1 MSKEKEEKEYFF
13 KSKFF
18 LKLFGIP
25 SICWFLLE
33 LLVKDVPN
41 DDGSI
46 TTWPEVLQE
55 TFIVI
60 AVWLIISFIIA
71 LVVNEVRKSK
81 PKTKIV
87 KEVQYITKPDD
98 KITVKPEEMKEEI
111 KKELKE
117 EMKKEAKK
125 MKNEKCLFS
134 CESVVDGYEYKKMA
148 KYFPK
153 RMYWVFVI
161 RGTIFNVIISALIAL
176 TTQSWIATLIFL
188 IAYEIYLLI
197 YYKVRL
203 EPMAEKVHNTR
214 LKRGEIEVNFE
225 TEFYEDYF
233 IRKGEKSSVTID
245 YSEITRCV
253 ENDTNFYLEYAKK
266 NMVIIIQKNRC
277 DLELISF
284 IRNKFSNLENN
295 LGDTSSYKEIK
306 KAKNTKSINTLMII
320 LFIATLCCLWGAM
333 WSVSLINEINP
344 QHGFN
349 FTKNTW
355 VFWCWLPIPISS
367 IILGFIYNGKGL
379 KCTKNI
385 VAGFIIGFLLLVYG
399 SFSLFPTFSEDYSK
413 INDYKEYIDAS
424 IPANGELEIQN
435 WETYFDDDKTEYAI
449 INAYYDKEDVS
460 KLENSIEKSNNW
472 ILSTKLKSE
481 LKILL
486 PTQFRSSNDVFY
498 SIYNKTT
505 NEYNT
510 IPNESGK
517 YEIYAMYYDKDLKQ
531 LSIHKY
537 KYDFNKVKIHP

>member
-46 TTWPEVLQE
+46 TTWPELLQE

-203 EPMAEKVHNTR
+203 EPMAEKVHNAR

-510 IPNESGK
+510 IPNKSGK

-537 KYDFNKVKIHP
+537 KYDFNK

>member
-1 MSKEKEEKEYFF
+1 M
-13 KSKFF
+13 
-18 LKLFGIP
+18 
-25 SICWFLLE
+25 
-33 LLVKDVPN
+33 LVKDVPN

-46 TTWPEVLQE
+46 TTWPELLQE

-125 MKNEKCLFS
+125 KKNEKCLFS

-203 EPMAEKVHNTR
+203 EPMAEKVHNAR

-266 NMVIIIQKNRC
+266 NMIIIIQKNRC

-295 LGDTSSYKEIK
+295 LGDTSSYKGIK
-306 KAKNTKSINTLMII
+306 KAKNTKLINTLMII
-320 LFIATLCCLWGAM
+320 LFIATLCCLWRAM
-333 WSVSLINEINP
+333 WSISLINEINP
-344 QHGFN
+344 QHEFN

-399 SFSLFPTFSEDYSK
+399 AFSLFPTFSEDYSK
-413 INDYKEYIDAS
+413 INDYKQYIDAS
-424 IPANGELEIQN
+424 IPSNGELEIQN
-435 WETYFDDDKTEYAI
+435 WETYFDDVKTEYAI

-460 KLENSIEKSNNW
+460 ILENSIEESNNW

-486 PTQFRSSNDVFY
+486 PTQFRSSDNVYY

-510 IPNESGK
+510 IPNESGE
-517 YEIYAMYYDKDLKQ
+517 YEIYSMYYDKSLKQ

-537 KYDFNKVKIHP
+537 KYSFNK

>member
-1 MSKEKEEKEYFF
+1 MSKEKEKKEYFF

-46 TTWPEVLQE
+46 TTWPELLQE

-125 MKNEKCLFS
+125 KKNEKCLFS

-203 EPMAEKVHNTR
+203 EPMAEKVHNAR

-245 YSEITRCV
+245 YSKITRCV

-266 NMVIIIQKNRC
+266 NMIIIIQKNRC

-306 KAKNTKSINTLMII
+306 KAKNTKLINTLMII

-399 SFSLFPTFSEDYSK
+399 AFSLFPTFSEDYSK
-413 INDYKEYIDAS
+413 INDYKQYIDAS
-424 IPANGELEIQN
+424 IPSNGELEIQN

-460 KLENSIEKSNNW
+460 ILENSIEESNNW

-486 PTQFRSSNDVFY
+486 PTQFRSSDNVYY

-510 IPNESGK
+510 IPNESGE
-517 YEIYAMYYDKDLKQ
+517 YEIYSMYYDKSLKQ

-537 KYDFNKVKIHP
+537 KYNFNK

>member
-1 MSKEKEEKEYFF
+1 MSKEKQKKENIL
-13 KSKFF
+13 KSSFF
-18 LKLFGIP
+18 LKLFLIP
-25 SICWFLLE
+25 SVCWTLLE
-33 LLVKDVPN
+33 IWVKDIPE

-46 TTWPEVLQE
+46 TTWPELLQE
-55 TFIVI
+55 TFIVV
-60 AVWLIISFIIA
+60 AVWLIVSFIIA
-71 LVVNEVRKSK
+71 LIVNEVKKSK

-87 KEVQYITKPDD
+87 KEIQYITKPDD
-98 KITVKPEEMKEEI
+98 KIVVESEETKEEV
-111 KKELKE
+111 KEKE
-117 EMKKEAKK
+117 ETNEPKKKK
-125 MKNEKCLFS
+125 NSKCLYS
-134 CESVVDGYEYKKMA
+134 CESIVDAYEYKKMA

-188 IAYEIYLLI
+188 VAYEIYLLI

-203 EPMAEKVHNTR
+203 ESMAEKVHNART
-214 LKRGEIEVNFE
+214 KRGDNEVNFE
-225 TEFYEDYF
+225 IEFYEDYF
-233 IRKGEKSSVTID
+233 IKKGEKISITID
-245 YSEITRCV
+245 YSEINRCV
-253 ENDTNFYLEYAKK
+253 ENDTNFYLEYPNR
-266 NMVIIIQKNRC
+266 NMVVIIQKNRC
-277 DLELISF
+277 DLELINF
-284 IRNKFSNLENN
+284 IRSKFENLENN
-295 LGDTSSYKEIK
+295 LGDNSSYKGVK
-306 KAKNTKSINTLMII
+306 KPINTNLISTLMII
-320 LFIATLCCLWGAM
+320 LFIATLCCLWGAL

-355 VFWCWLPIPISS
+355 VFWCWLPIPIAS
-367 IILGFIYNGKGL
+367 IILGFIFKGKGI

-399 SFSLFPTFSEDYSK
+399 SFSLITTFSEDYNK

-424 IPANGELEIQN
+424 IPNNGELEIQN

-460 KLENSIEKSNNW
+460 RLVSSIENSNNW
-472 ILSTKLKSE
+472 ILSTKMKSE

-486 PTQFRSSNDVFY
+486 PTQFRFKENVYY

-510 IPNESGK
+510 IPSESGE
-517 YEIYAMYYDKDLKQ
+517 YEIYAMYYDKELKQ

-537 KYDFNKVKIHP
+537 KYSYNK

>member
-1 MSKEKEEKEYFF
+1 MSKEKQKKDNIL
-13 KSKFF
+13 KSSFF
-18 LKLFGIP
+18 LKLFLIP
-25 SICWFLLE
+25 SVCWTLLE
-33 LLVKDVPN
+33 IWVKDIPE

-46 TTWPEVLQE
+46 TTWPELLQE
-55 TFIVI
+55 TFIVV
-60 AVWLIISFIIA
+60 AVWLIVSFIIA
-71 LVVNEVRKSK
+71 LIVNEVKKSK

-87 KEVQYITKPDD
+87 KEIQYITKPDD
-98 KITVKPEEMKEEI
+98 KIVVESEETKEEV
-111 KKELKE
+111 KEKE
-117 EMKKEAKK
+117 ETNEPKKKK
-125 MKNEKCLFS
+125 NSKCLYS
-134 CESVVDGYEYKKMA
+134 CESIVDAYEYKKMA

-188 IAYEIYLLI
+188 VAYEIYLLI

-203 EPMAEKVHNTR
+203 ESMAEKVHNART
-214 LKRGEIEVNFE
+214 KRGDNEVNFE
-225 TEFYEDYF
+225 IEFYEDYF
-233 IRKGEKSSVTID
+233 IKKGEKISITID
-245 YSEITRCV
+245 YSEISRCV
-253 ENDTNFYLEYAKK
+253 ENDTNFYLEYPNR
-266 NMVIIIQKNRC
+266 NMVVIIQKNRC
-277 DLELISF
+277 DLELINF
-284 IRNKFSNLENN
+284 IRSKFENLENN
-295 LGDTSSYKEIK
+295 LGDNSSYKGVK
-306 KAKNTKSINTLMII
+306 KPINTNLISTLMII
-320 LFIATLCCLWGAM
+320 LFIATLCCLWGAL

-355 VFWCWLPIPISS
+355 VFWCWLPIPIAS
-367 IILGFIYNGKGL
+367 IILGFIFKGKGI

-537 KYDFNKVKIHP
+537 KYDFNK

>member
-1 MSKEKEEKEYFF
+1 MSKEKEKKENIF
-13 KSKFF
+13 KSSFF
-18 LKLFGIP
+18 LKLFLIP
-25 SICWFLLE
+25 SVCWTLLE
-33 LLVKDVPN
+33 IWVKDMPN

-46 TTWPEVLQE
+46 TTWPELLQE
-55 TFIVI
+55 TFIVV
-60 AVWLIISFIIA
+60 AVWLLISFIIA
-71 LVVNEVRKSK
+71 LVVNEVKKSK

-87 KEVQYITKPDD
+87 KEVQYITKLDD
-98 KITVKPEEMKEEI
+98 KITVKPEEMREEI

-125 MKNEKCLFS
+125 KKNEKCLFS

-188 IAYEIYLLI
+188 VAYEIYLLI

-203 EPMAEKVHNTR
+203 EHMAEKVHNAR

-253 ENDTNFYLEYAKK
+253 ENDTNFYLEYANK

-277 DLELISF
+277 DLELINF
-284 IRNKFSNLENN
+284 IRNKFNNLENN
-295 LGDTSSYKEIK
+295 LGDTSSYKGIK
-306 KAKNTKSINTLMII
+306 KVKNTKLINTLMII

-355 VFWCWLPIPISS
+355 VFWCWLPIPVAS

-399 SFSLFPTFSEDYSK
+399 AFSLFPTFSEDYSK
-413 INDYKEYIDAS
+413 INDYKQYIDAS
-424 IPANGELEIQN
+424 IPSNGELEIQN
-435 WETYFDDDKTEYAI
+435 WETYFDDDKTEYSI

-460 KLENSIEKSNNW
+460 ILENSIEESNNW
-472 ILSTKLKSE
+472 VLSTKFKSE

-486 PTQFRSSNDVFY
+486 PSQFRSSDNVYY

-510 IPNESGK
+510 IPNESGE
-517 YEIYAMYYDKDLKQ
+517 YEIYSMYYDKSLKQ

-537 KYDFNKVKIHP
+537 KYNFNK

>member
-46 TTWPEVLQE
+46 TTWPELLQE

-98 KITVKPEEMKEEI
+98 KITVNPEEMKEEI

-117 EMKKEAKK
+117 KMKKEAKK
-125 MKNEKCLFS
+125 KKNEKCLFS

-203 EPMAEKVHNTR
+203 EPMAEKVHNAR

-266 NMVIIIQKNRC
+266 NMIIIIQKNRC

-295 LGDTSSYKEIK
+295 LGDTSSYKGIK
-306 KAKNTKSINTLMII
+306 KSKNTKLINTLMII

-399 SFSLFPTFSEDYSK
+399 AFSLFPTFSEDYSK
-413 INDYKEYIDAS
+413 INDYKQYIDAS
-424 IPANGELEIQN
+424 IPSNGELEIQN

-460 KLENSIEKSNNW
+460 ILENSIEESNNW

-486 PTQFRSSNDVFY
+486 PTQFRSSDNVYY

-510 IPNESGK
+510 IPNESRE
-517 YEIYAMYYDKDLKQ
+517 YEIYSMYYDKSLKQ

-537 KYDFNKVKIHP
+537 KYNFNK

>member
-1 MSKEKEEKEYFF
+1 MSKEKEKKEYFF

-46 TTWPEVLQE
+46 TTWPELLQE

-87 KEVQYITKPDD
+87 KEVQYITEPDD

-117 EMKKEAKK
+117 KMKKEAKK
-125 MKNEKCLFS
+125 KKKKNEKCLFS

-203 EPMAEKVHNTR
+203 EPMAEKVHNAR

-233 IRKGEKSSVTID
+233 IRKGKKSSVTID

-266 NMVIIIQKNRC
+266 NMIIIIQKNRC

-295 LGDTSSYKEIK
+295 LGDTSSYKGIK
-306 KAKNTKSINTLMII
+306 KSKNTKLINTLMII

-399 SFSLFPTFSEDYSK
+399 AFSLFPTFSEDYSK
-413 INDYKEYIDAS
+413 INDYKQYIDAS
-424 IPANGELEIQN
+424 IPSNGELEIQN
-435 WETYFDDDKTEYAI
+435 WKTYFDDDKTEYAI

-460 KLENSIEKSNNW
+460 ILENSIEESNNW

-486 PTQFRSSNDVFY
+486 PTQFRSSDNVY
-498 SIYNKTT
+498 YLIYNKTT

-510 IPNESGK
+510 IPNESRE
-517 YEIYAMYYDKDLKQ
+517 YEIYSMYYDKSLKQ

-537 KYDFNKVKIHP
+537 KYNFNK

>member
-46 TTWPEVLQE
+46 TTWPELLQE

-203 EPMAEKVHNTR
+203 EPMAEKVHNAR

-245 YSEITRCV
+245 YSKITRCV

-537 KYDFNKVKIHP
+537 KYDFNK

>member
-46 TTWPEVLQE
+46 TTWPELLQE

-203 EPMAEKVHNTR
+203 EPMAEKVHNAR

-385 VAGFIIGFLLLVYG
+385 IAGFIIGFLLLVYG

-537 KYDFNKVKIHP
+537 KYDFNK

>member
-1 MSKEKEEKEYFF
+1 MSKEKEKKENIF
-13 KSKFF
+13 KSSFF
-18 LKLFGIP
+18 LKLFLIP
-25 SICWFLLE
+25 SVCWTLLE
-33 LLVKDVPN
+33 IWVKDMPN

-46 TTWPEVLQE
+46 TTWPELLQE
-55 TFIVI
+55 TFIVV
-60 AVWLIISFIIA
+60 AVWLLISFIIA
-71 LVVNEVRKSK
+71 LVVNEVKKSK

-98 KITVKPEEMKEEI
+98 KITVKPEEMREEI

-117 EMKKEAKK
+117 EMKKEIKK
-125 MKNEKCLFS
+125 KKNEKCLFS

-188 IAYEIYLLI
+188 VAYEIYLLI

-203 EPMAEKVHNTR
+203 EHMAEKVHNAR

-233 IRKGEKSSVTID
+233 IRKGEKTSVTID

-253 ENDTNFYLEYAKK
+253 ENDTNFYLEYANR

-277 DLELISF
+277 DLELINF
-284 IRNKFSNLENN
+284 IRNKFKNLENN
-295 LGDTSSYKEIK
+295 LGDTSSYKGNK
-306 KAKNTKSINTLMII
+306 KVKNPNLTKTLMIL
-320 LFIATLCCLWGAM
+320 LFVATLCCLWGAL
-333 WSVSLINEINP
+333 WSVSLIDEINP

-355 VFWCWLPIPISS
+355 VFWCWLPIPIAS
-367 IILGFIYNGKGL
+367 IILGFIYNSKGL

-399 SFSLFPTFSEDYSK
+399 AFSLFPTFSEDYSK
-413 INDYKEYIDAS
+413 INDYKQYIDAS
-424 IPANGELEIQN
+424 IPNNGELEIQN
-435 WETYFDDDKTEYAI
+435 WETYFDDDKTEYSI

-460 KLENSIEKSNNW
+460 ELENSIEKSNNW
-472 ILSTKLKSE
+472 VLSTKFKSE

-486 PTQFRSSNDVFY
+486 PSQFRSSDNVYY

-510 IPNESGK
+510 IPSESGE
-517 YEIYAMYYDKDLKQ
+517 YEIYSMYYNKSLKQ

-537 KYDFNKVKIHP
+537 KYNFNK

>member
-1 MSKEKEEKEYFF
+1 MSKEKEKKEYFF

-46 TTWPEVLQE
+46 TTWPELLQE

-87 KEVQYITKPDD
+87 KEVQYITEPDD

-117 EMKKEAKK
+117 KMKKEAKK
-125 MKNEKCLFS
+125 KKNEKCLFS

-203 EPMAEKVHNTR
+203 EPMAEKVHNAR

-266 NMVIIIQKNRC
+266 NMIIIIQKNRC

-295 LGDTSSYKEIK
+295 LGDTSSYKGIK
-306 KAKNTKSINTLMII
+306 KSKNTKLINTLMII

-399 SFSLFPTFSEDYSK
+399 AFSLFPTFSEDYSK
-413 INDYKEYIDAS
+413 MNDYKQYIDAS
-424 IPANGELEIQN
+424 IPSNGELEIQN

-460 KLENSIEKSNNW
+460 ILENSIEESNNW

-486 PTQFRSSNDVFY
+486 PTQFRSSDNVYY

-510 IPNESGK
+510 IPNESRE
-517 YEIYAMYYDKDLKQ
+517 YEIYSMYYDKSLKQ

-537 KYDFNKVKIHP
+537 KYNFNK

>member
-46 TTWPEVLQE
+46 TTWPELLQE

-98 KITVKPEEMKEEI
+98 KITVNPEEMKEEI

-117 EMKKEAKK
+117 KMKKEAKK
-125 MKNEKCLFS
+125 KKNEKCLFS

-203 EPMAEKVHNTR
+203 ETMAEKVHNAR

-266 NMVIIIQKNRC
+266 NMIIIIQKNRC

-295 LGDTSSYKEIK
+295 LGDTSSYKGIK
-306 KAKNTKSINTLMII
+306 KSKNTKLINTLMII

-399 SFSLFPTFSEDYSK
+399 AFSLFPTFSEDYSK
-413 INDYKEYIDAS
+413 INDYKQYIDAS
-424 IPANGELEIQN
+424 IPSNGELEIQN

-460 KLENSIEKSNNW
+460 ILENSIEESNNW

-486 PTQFRSSNDVFY
+486 PTQFRSSDNVYY

-510 IPNESGK
+510 IPNESRE
-517 YEIYAMYYDKDLKQ
+517 YEIYSMYYDKSLKQ

-537 KYDFNKVKIHP
+537 KYNFNK

>member
-1 MSKEKEEKEYFF
+1 MSKEKEKKEYFF

-46 TTWPEVLQE
+46 TTWPELLQE

-87 KEVQYITKPDD
+87 KEVQYITEPDD

-117 EMKKEAKK
+117 KMKKEAKK
-125 MKNEKCLFS
+125 KKNEKCLFS

-203 EPMAEKVHNTR
+203 EPMAEKVHNAR

-266 NMVIIIQKNRC
+266 NMIIIIQKNRC

-306 KAKNTKSINTLMII
+306 KAKNTKLINTLMII

-399 SFSLFPTFSEDYSK
+399 AFSLFPTFSEDYSK
-413 INDYKEYIDAS
+413 MNDYKQYIDAS
-424 IPANGELEIQN
+424 IPSNGELEIQN

-460 KLENSIEKSNNW
+460 ILENSIEESNNW

-486 PTQFRSSNDVFY
+486 PTQFRSSDNVYY

-510 IPNESGK
+510 IPNESRE
-517 YEIYAMYYDKDLKQ
+517 YEIYSMYYDKSLKQ

-537 KYDFNKVKIHP
+537 KYNFNK

>member
-1 MSKEKEEKEYFF
+1 LSKEKEKKEYFF

-25 SICWFLLE
+25 SICCFLLE
-33 LLVKDVPN
+33 LMVKDVPN
-41 DDGSI
+41 DDGST
-46 TTWPEVLQE
+46 TTWPELLQE

-125 MKNEKCLFS
+125 KKNEKCLFS

-148 KYFPK
+148 KYFSK

-203 EPMAEKVHNTR
+203 EQMAEKVHNAR

-266 NMVIIIQKNRC
+266 NMIIIIQKNRC

-295 LGDTSSYKEIK
+295 LENNLGDTSSYKGIK
-306 KAKNTKSINTLMII
+306 KAKNTKLINTLMII
-320 LFIATLCCLWGAM
+320 LFIATLCCLWGAV

-399 SFSLFPTFSEDYSK
+399 AFSLFPTFSEDYSK
-413 INDYKEYIDAS
+413 INDYKQYIDAS
-424 IPANGELEIQN
+424 IPSNGELEIQN

-460 KLENSIEKSNNW
+460 ILENSIEESNNW

-486 PTQFRSSNDVFY
+486 PTQFRSSDNVYY

-510 IPNESGK
+510 IPNESGE
-517 YEIYAMYYDKDLKQ
+517 YEIYSMYYDKSLKQ

-537 KYDFNKVKIHP
+537 KYNFNK

>member
-1 MSKEKEEKEYFF
+1 MSKEKQKKENIL
-13 KSKFF
+13 KSSFF
-18 LKLFGIP
+18 LKLFLIP
-25 SICWFLLE
+25 SVCWTLLE
-33 LLVKDVPN
+33 IWVKDIPE

-46 TTWPEVLQE
+46 TTWPELLQE
-55 TFIVI
+55 TFIVV
-60 AVWLIISFIIA
+60 AVWLIVSFIIA
-71 LVVNEVRKSK
+71 LIVNEVKKSK

-87 KEVQYITKPDD
+87 KEIQYITKPDD
-98 KITVKPEEMKEEI
+98 KIVVESEETKEEV
-111 KKELKE
+111 KEKE
-117 EMKKEAKK
+117 ETNEPKKKK
-125 MKNEKCLFS
+125 NSKCLYS
-134 CESVVDGYEYKKMA
+134 CESIVDAYEYKKMA

-188 IAYEIYLLI
+188 VAYEIYLLI

-203 EPMAEKVHNTR
+203 ESMAEKVHNART
-214 LKRGEIEVNFE
+214 KRGDNEVNFE
-225 TEFYEDYF
+225 IEFYEDYF
-233 IRKGEKSSVTID
+233 IKKGEKISITID
-245 YSEITRCV
+245 YSEISRCV
-253 ENDTNFYLEYAKK
+253 ENDTNFYLEYPNR
-266 NMVIIIQKNRC
+266 NMVVIIQKNRC
-277 DLELISF
+277 DLELINF
-284 IRNKFSNLENN
+284 IRSKFENLENN
-295 LGDTSSYKEIK
+295 LGDNSSYKGVK
-306 KAKNTKSINTLMII
+306 KPINTNLISTLMII
-320 LFIATLCCLWGAM
+320 LFIATLCCLWGAL

-355 VFWCWLPIPISS
+355 VFWCWLPIPIAS
-367 IILGFIYNGKGL
+367 IILGFIFKGKGI

-537 KYDFNKVKIHP
+537 KYDFNK

>member
-46 TTWPEVLQE
+46 TTWPELLQE

-98 KITVKPEEMKEEI
+98 KITVNPEEMKEEI

-203 EPMAEKVHNTR
+203 EPMAEKVHNAR

-233 IRKGEKSSVTID
+233 IRKGEKFSVTID

-537 KYDFNKVKIHP
+537 KYDFNK

>member
-1 MSKEKEEKEYFF
+1 M
-13 KSKFF
+13 
-18 LKLFGIP
+18 
-25 SICWFLLE
+25 
-33 LLVKDVPN
+33 LVKDVPN

-46 TTWPEVLQE
+46 TTWPELLQE

-117 EMKKEAKK
+117 KMKKEAKK
-125 MKNEKCLFS
+125 KKNEKCLFS

-188 IAYEIYLLI
+188 IAYEILMLI

-203 EPMAEKVHNTR
+203 EPMAEKVHNAR

-266 NMVIIIQKNRC
+266 NMIIIIQKNRC

-295 LGDTSSYKEIK
+295 LGDTSSYKGIK
-306 KAKNTKSINTLMII
+306 KAKNTKLINTLMII

-333 WSVSLINEINP
+333 WSVSLINEINT

-399 SFSLFPTFSEDYSK
+399 AFSLFPTFSEDYSK
-413 INDYKEYIDAS
+413 INDYKQYIDAS
-424 IPANGELEIQN
+424 IPSNGELEIQN

-460 KLENSIEKSNNW
+460 ILENSIEESNNW

-481 LKILL
+481 LRILL
-486 PTQFRSSNDVFY
+486 PTQFRSSDNVYY

-510 IPNESGK
+510 IPNESGE
-517 YEIYAMYYDKDLKQ
+517 YEIYSMYYDKSLKQ

-537 KYDFNKVKIHP
+537 KYSFNK

>member
-1 MSKEKEEKEYFF
+1 MSKEKEKKEYFF

-46 TTWPEVLQE
+46 TTWPELLQE

-125 MKNEKCLFS
+125 NEKCLFS

-176 TTQSWIATLIFL
+176 TTQNWIATLIFL

-203 EPMAEKVHNTR
+203 EPMAEKVHNAR

-266 NMVIIIQKNRC
+266 NMIIIIQKNRC

-295 LGDTSSYKEIK
+295 LGDTSSYKGIK
-306 KAKNTKSINTLMII
+306 KAKNTKLINTLMII

-367 IILGFIYNGKGL
+367 IILGFIYNSKGL

-399 SFSLFPTFSEDYSK
+399 AFSLFPTFSEDYSK
-413 INDYKEYIDAS
+413 INDYKQYIDAS
-424 IPANGELEIQN
+424 IPSNGELEIQN

-460 KLENSIEKSNNW
+460 ILENSIEESNNW

-486 PTQFRSSNDVFY
+486 PTQFRSSDNVYY

-510 IPNESGK
+510 IPNESGE
-517 YEIYAMYYDKDLKQ
+517 YEIYSMYYDKSLKQ

-537 KYDFNKVKIHP
+537 KYNFNK

>member
-1 MSKEKEEKEYFF
+1 MSKEKEKKEYFF

-46 TTWPEVLQE
+46 TTWPELLQE

-117 EMKKEAKK
+117 EIKKEAKK
-125 MKNEKCLFS
+125 KKNEKCLFS

-203 EPMAEKVHNTR
+203 EPMAEKVHNAR

-266 NMVIIIQKNRC
+266 NMIIIIQKNRC

-295 LGDTSSYKEIK
+295 LGDTSSYKGIK
-306 KAKNTKSINTLMII
+306 KAKNTKLINTLMII

-399 SFSLFPTFSEDYSK
+399 AFSLFPTFSEDYSK
-413 INDYKEYIDAS
+413 INDYKQYIDAS
-424 IPANGELEIQN
+424 IPSNGELEIQN

-460 KLENSIEKSNNW
+460 ILENSIEESNNW

-486 PTQFRSSNDVFY
+486 PTQFRSSDNVYY

-510 IPNESGK
+510 IPNESGE
-517 YEIYAMYYDKDLKQ
+517 YEIYSMYYDKSLKQ

-537 KYDFNKVKIHP
+537 KYNFNK

>member
-1 MSKEKEEKEYFF
+1 MSKEKEKKEYFF

-46 TTWPEVLQE
+46 TTWPELLQE

-87 KEVQYITKPDD
+87 KEVQYITEPDD

-117 EMKKEAKK
+117 KMKKEAKK
-125 MKNEKCLFS
+125 KKNEKCLFS

-203 EPMAEKVHNTR
+203 EPMAEKVHNAR

-266 NMVIIIQKNRC
+266 NMIIIIQKNRC

-306 KAKNTKSINTLMII
+306 KAKNTKLINTLMII

-349 FTKNTW
+349 VTKNTW

-399 SFSLFPTFSEDYSK
+399 AFSLFPTFSEDYSK
-413 INDYKEYIDAS
+413 INDYKQYIDAS
-424 IPANGELEIQN
+424 IPSNGELEIQN

-460 KLENSIEKSNNW
+460 ILENSIEESNNW

-486 PTQFRSSNDVFY
+486 PTQFRSSGNVYY

-510 IPNESGK
+510 IPNESRE
-517 YEIYAMYYDKDLKQ
+517 YEIYSMYYDKSLKQ

-537 KYDFNKVKIHP
+537 KYNFNK

>member
-1 MSKEKEEKEYFF
+1 MSKEKQKKENIL
-13 KSKFF
+13 KSSFF
-18 LKLFGIP
+18 LKLFLIP
-25 SICWFLLE
+25 SVCWTLLE
-33 LLVKDVPN
+33 IWVKDIPE

-46 TTWPEVLQE
+46 TTWPELLQE
-55 TFIVI
+55 TFIVV
-60 AVWLIISFIIA
+60 AVWLIVSFIIA
-71 LVVNEVRKSK
+71 LIVNEVKKSK

-87 KEVQYITKPDD
+87 KEIQYITKPDD
-98 KITVKPEEMKEEI
+98 KIVVESEETKEEV
-111 KKELKE
+111 KEKE
-117 EMKKEAKK
+117 ETNEPKKKK
-125 MKNEKCLFS
+125 NSKCLYS
-134 CESVVDGYEYKKMA
+134 CESIVDAYEYKKMA

-188 IAYEIYLLI
+188 VAYEIYLLI

-203 EPMAEKVHNTR
+203 ESMAEKVHNART
-214 LKRGEIEVNFE
+214 KRGDNEVNFE
-225 TEFYEDYF
+225 IEFYEDYF
-233 IRKGEKSSVTID
+233 IKKGEKISITID
-245 YSEITRCV
+245 YSEISRCV
-253 ENDTNFYLEYAKK
+253 ENDTNFYLEYPNR
-266 NMVIIIQKNRC
+266 NMVVIIQKNRC
-277 DLELISF
+277 DLELINF
-284 IRNKFSNLENN
+284 IRSKFENLENN
-295 LGDTSSYKEIK
+295 LGDNSSYKGVK
-306 KAKNTKSINTLMII
+306 KPINTNLISTLMII
-320 LFIATLCCLWGAM
+320 LFIATLCCLWGAL

-355 VFWCWLPIPISS
+355 VFWCWLPIPIAS
-367 IILGFIYNGKGL
+367 IILGFIFKGKGI

-399 SFSLFPTFSEDYSK
+399 SFSLIPTFSEDYNK

-424 IPANGELEIQN
+424 IPNNGELEIQN

-460 KLENSIEKSNNW
+460 RLVSSIENSNNW
-472 ILSTKLKSE
+472 ILSTKMKSE

-486 PTQFRSSNDVFY
+486 PTQFRFKENVYY

-510 IPNESGK
+510 IPSESGE
-517 YEIYAMYYDKDLKQ
+517 YEIYAMYYDKELKQ

-537 KYDFNKVKIHP
+537 KYSYNK

>member
-1 MSKEKEEKEYFF
+1 MSKEKEKKENIF
-13 KSKFF
+13 KSSFF
-18 LKLFGIP
+18 LKLFLIP
-25 SICWFLLE
+25 SICWTLLE
-33 LLVKDVPN
+33 IWVKDMPN

-46 TTWPEVLQE
+46 TTWSELLQE
-55 TFIVI
+55 TFIVV
-60 AVWLIISFIIA
+60 AVWLLISFIIA
-71 LVVNEVRKSK
+71 LVVNEVKKSK

-98 KITVKPEEMKEEI
+98 KITVKTEEMREEI

-117 EMKKEAKK
+117 EMKKEIKK
-125 MKNEKCLFS
+125 KKNEKCLFS

-188 IAYEIYLLI
+188 VAYEIYLLI

-203 EPMAEKVHNTR
+203 EHMAEKVHNAR

-233 IRKGEKSSVTID
+233 IRKGEKTSVTID

-253 ENDTNFYLEYAKK
+253 ENDTNFYLEYANR

-277 DLELISF
+277 DLELINF
-284 IRNKFSNLENN
+284 IRNKFKNLENN
-295 LGDTSSYKEIK
+295 LGDTSSYKGNK
-306 KAKNTKSINTLMII
+306 KVKNPNLTKTLMIL
-320 LFIATLCCLWGAM
+320 LFVATLCCLWGAL

-355 VFWCWLPIPISS
+355 VFWCWLPIPIAS
-367 IILGFIYNGKGL
+367 IILGFIYNSKGL

-399 SFSLFPTFSEDYSK
+399 AFSLFPTFSEDYSK
-413 INDYKEYIDAS
+413 INDYKQYIDAS
-424 IPANGELEIQN
+424 IPNNGELEIQN
-435 WETYFDDDKTEYAI
+435 WETYFDDDKTEYSI
-449 INAYYDKEDVS
+449 INAYYDKEDVGE
-460 KLENSIEKSNNW
+460 LENSIEKSNNW
-472 ILSTKLKSE
+472 VLSTKFKSE

-486 PTQFRSSNDVFY
+486 PSQFRSSDNVY
-498 SIYNKTT
+498 YLIYNKTT

-510 IPNESGK
+510 IPNESGE
-517 YEIYAMYYDKDLKQ
+517 YEIYSMYYNKSLKH

-537 KYDFNKVKIHP
+537 KYNFNK

>member
-1 MSKEKEEKEYFF
+1 MSKEKEKKEYFF

-46 TTWPEVLQE
+46 TTWPELLQE

-125 MKNEKCLFS
+125 KKNEKCLFS

-203 EPMAEKVHNTR
+203 EPMAEKVHNAR

-245 YSEITRCV
+245 YSEINRCV

-266 NMVIIIQKNRC
+266 NMIIIIQKNRC

-306 KAKNTKSINTLMII
+306 KAKNTKLINTLMII

-399 SFSLFPTFSEDYSK
+399 AFSLFPTFSEDYSK
-413 INDYKEYIDAS
+413 INDYKQYIDAS
-424 IPANGELEIQN
+424 IPSNGELEIQN

-460 KLENSIEKSNNW
+460 ILENSIEESNNW

-486 PTQFRSSNDVFY
+486 PTQFRSSDNVYY

-510 IPNESGK
+510 IPNESGE
-517 YEIYAMYYDKDLKQ
+517 YEIYSMYYDKSLKQ

-537 KYDFNKVKIHP
+537 KYNFNK

>member
-1 MSKEKEEKEYFF
+1 MSKEKQKKENIL
-13 KSKFF
+13 KSSFF
-18 LKLFGIP
+18 LKLFLIP
-25 SICWFLLE
+25 SVCWTLLE
-33 LLVKDVPN
+33 IWVKDIPE

-46 TTWPEVLQE
+46 TTWPELLQE
-55 TFIVI
+55 TFIVV
-60 AVWLIISFIIA
+60 AVWLIVSFIIA
-71 LVVNEVRKSK
+71 LIVNEVKKSK

-87 KEVQYITKPDD
+87 KEIQYITKPDD
-98 KITVKPEEMKEEI
+98 KIVVESEETKEEV
-111 KKELKE
+111 KEKE
-117 EMKKEAKK
+117 ETNEPKKKK
-125 MKNEKCLFS
+125 NSKCLYS
-134 CESVVDGYEYKKMA
+134 CESIVDAYEYKKMA

-153 RMYWVFVI
+153 RMYWFFVI

-188 IAYEIYLLI
+188 VAYEIYLLI

-203 EPMAEKVHNTR
+203 ESMAEKVHNART
-214 LKRGEIEVNFE
+214 KRGDNEVNFE
-225 TEFYEDYF
+225 IEFYEDYF
-233 IRKGEKSSVTID
+233 IKKGEKISITID
-245 YSEITRCV
+245 YSEISRCV
-253 ENDTNFYLEYAKK
+253 ENDTNFYLEYPNR
-266 NMVIIIQKNRC
+266 NMVVIIQKNRC
-277 DLELISF
+277 DLELINF
-284 IRNKFSNLENN
+284 IRSKFENLENN
-295 LGDTSSYKEIK
+295 LGDNSSYKGVK
-306 KAKNTKSINTLMII
+306 KPINTNLISTLMII
-320 LFIATLCCLWGAM
+320 LFIATLCCLWGAL

-355 VFWCWLPIPISS
+355 VFWCWLPIPIAS
-367 IILGFIYNGKGL
+367 IILGFIFKGKGI

-537 KYDFNKVKIHP
+537 KYDFNK

>member
-46 TTWPEVLQE
+46 TTWPELLQE

-203 EPMAEKVHNTR
+203 EPMAEKVHNAR

-537 KYDFNKVKIHP
+537 KYDFNK

>member
-46 TTWPEVLQE
+46 TTWPELLQE

-98 KITVKPEEMKEEI
+98 KITVNPEEMKEEI

-117 EMKKEAKK
+117 KMKKEAKK
-125 MKNEKCLFS
+125 KKNEKCLFS

-203 EPMAEKVHNTR
+203 EPMAEKVHNAR

-266 NMVIIIQKNRC
+266 NMIIIIQKNRC

-295 LGDTSSYKEIK
+295 LGDTSSYKGIK
-306 KAKNTKSINTLMII
+306 KLKNTKLINTLMII

-399 SFSLFPTFSEDYSK
+399 AFSLFPTFSEDYSK
-413 INDYKEYIDAS
+413 INDYKQYIDAS
-424 IPANGELEIQN
+424 IPSNGELEIQN

-460 KLENSIEKSNNW
+460 ILENSIEESNNW

-486 PTQFRSSNDVFY
+486 PTQFRSSDNVYY

-510 IPNESGK
+510 IPNESRE
-517 YEIYAMYYDKDLKQ
+517 YEIYSMYYDKSLKQ

-537 KYDFNKVKIHP
+537 KYNFNK